1 MEERRD
7 GEIIFCGEK
16 INSRAYEG
24 PLWPFLKARMQ
35 LHGSRTALVMYT
47 FRLFCVVGVVF
58 FPAMCNLLF
67 PNSFKSGDGEGWVN
81 RLISEAVRNES
92 GVTG

>member
-1 MEERRD
+1 MKRHFNMEERRD

-35 LHGSRTALVMYT
+35 LHGSRTALITYI

-58 FPAMCNLLF
+58 FPEMCKFTVPQQLQ
-67 PNSFKSGDGEGWVN
+67 K
-81 RLISEAVRNES
+81 R
-92 GVTG
+92 